1 MGENKETPANTCF
14 LLLKTKKGIA
24 WEERKLLGSNCLLH
38 QSTTG
43 KTVAPLPTVSAKA
56 GGTDSRRV
64 RLRHRVSAAPAAG
77 VRESQ
82 VGSWTP
88 IPTGGFHHPWHEW
101 RLHGARTS
109 TSVLW
114 QQGAPTLECQQE
126 PIGELGFHLHSVV
139 MKPHPPPQH
148 THTHTLPV
156 LPEQ

>member
-1 MGENKETPANTCF
+1 MNLLMGAEGAPKSG
-14 LLLKTKKGIA
+14 LLLSPCEDTVCSTPGPQKKP
-24 WEERKLLGSNCLLH
+24 WPRC
-38 QSTTG
+38 
-43 KTVAPLPTVSAKA
+43 PLCQQRL
-56 GGTDSRRV
+56 GGTDSRCV
-64 RLRHRVSAAPAAG
+64 RLQHRVSAAPAAG

-126 PIGELGFHLHSVV
+126 PTGELGFHLHSVV

-148 THTHTLPV
+148 THTHTPRAT
-156 LPEQ
+156 